1 METTVTEQT
10 APIPWRNLRLVRGGT
25 KGGTPAPGT
34 DPVPGGTEGGT
45 GGVAVPLP
53 VPGGTGTEVVPLT
66 PAERAHL
73 AARHWAELAANGAGQ
88 LWLHPD
94 RLGHSLYHGKPGSLA
109 EHRAYIKS
117 REWVPPDLDGKSA
130 KFIGGSGVVYHL
142 LIARPLKAA
151 CLTVSAAADKP
162 LRLAGLIA
170 LVLIFALAVVP
181 HIPLT

>member
-1 METTVTEQT
+1 MAQSTP
-10 APIPWRNLRLVRGGT
+10 APRRALFVLRGGT
-25 KGGTPAPGT
+25 DAVPAAEPATVPLVRDVPASPGT
-34 DPVPGGTEGGT
+34 EPVP
-45 GGVAVPLP
+45 VPP
-53 VPGGTGTEVVPLT
+53 AVVPMT
-66 PAERAHL
+66 VPERAAL
-73 AARHWAELAANGAGQ
+73 AGKHWASTAANGAGQ

-117 REWVPPDLDGKSA
+117 REWVPPDLDGKAA

-151 CLTVSAAADKP
+151 CLMVSAAAERP

-170 LVLIFALAVVP
+170 LVLVFAIAVVP

>member
-1 METTVTEQT
+1 MTV
-10 APIPWRNLRLVRGGT
+10 P
-25 KGGTPAPGT
+25 
-34 DPVPGGTEGGT
+34 
-45 GGVAVPLP
+45 
-53 VPGGTGTEVVPLT
+53 
-66 PAERAHL
+66 ERAAL
-73 AARHWAELAANGAGQ
+73 AGKHWASTAANGAGQ

-117 REWVPPDLDGKSA
+117 REWVPPDLDGKAA

-151 CLTVSAAADKP
+151 CLMVSAAAERP

-170 LVLIFALAVVP
+170 LVLVFAIAVVP